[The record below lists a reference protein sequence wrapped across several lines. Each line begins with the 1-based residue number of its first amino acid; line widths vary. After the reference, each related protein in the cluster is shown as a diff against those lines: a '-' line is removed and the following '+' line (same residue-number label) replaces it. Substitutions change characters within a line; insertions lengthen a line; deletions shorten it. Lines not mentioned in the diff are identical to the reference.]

1 MVLLYVENCIHV
13 YMAEYGIW
21 VYIISYYVGYGVEGW
36 QKYIKE
42 EKDQYISARVS
53 ANILCE
59 VVWMVLII

>member
-1 MVLLYVENCIHV
+1 MKLLYVENCIWKNMDLGLYNFV
-13 YMAEYGIW
+13 NAWDE
-21 VYIISYYVGYGVEGW
+21 VEGL

>member
-1 MVLLYVENCIHV
+1 MDLGLYNSVNAHG
-13 YMAEYGIW
+13 MRG
-21 VYIISYYVGYGVEGW
+21 GGL